1 MFLKLFF
8 VMFFIAGR
16 SLCFAQE
23 PASGISKASLKP
35 VFKKA
40 NQLYSEG
47 RYEATDEE
55 LTTVESVL
63 KSADDTEE
71 LFGVL
76 YYWQGVV
83 ANRLNDFPK
92 AISSFDKAI
101 KLGFDSPDLNYEFGQ
116 ALYANENMKRARAQ
130 FAKSYKRKYKRG
142 VSLYYIA
149 YISKEIKDHKKAHKF
164 FKLVEKLP
172 PEEAAEVKQASEMQI
187 ADMYYEKA
195 IDHPDEFRVMENH
208 VIPAYEKAL
217 KVDEKSNLAP
227 MIKEK
232 IASIQRRYDL
242 LLFQLRN
249 GRPVMRPPYFLK
261 ASQEFGY
268 DSNVIFSP
276 NETFIDKSK
285 RQSQFTR
292 TDIYGRYTF
301 YHHDYFSVSP
311 EVRFNNTYY
320 FNRVPEIHRNDN
332 RVYSG
337 AIRTAYEHDLM
348 GRPAA
353 TLFDVD
359 YNEVKRDINQKK
371 KLQYNS
377 NSLAF
382 MIGQRF
388 SFWDRGESVLRLRWR
403 RFDSYSDF
411 SDSKTFSLSFEQV
424 VAFSLDTMLFYTSLD
439 RSRVENDSFDTNSFT
454 VRADYILSRFREYVT
469 PIIGLGVTRVD
480 PVNLRNFRGI
490 ETLVNPSARLIKNIG
505 KNWRAIL
512 KYDKQRYDSRDQL
525 LFSYEKETYGL
536 EIEYLF

>member
-1 MFLKLFF
+1 MLLKLFF
-8 VMFFIAGR
+8 VMILIAGR

-23 PASGISKASLKP
+23 PASGISNASLKP

-63 KSADDTEE
+63 KSSDDTEE

-149 YISKEIKDHKKAHKF
+149 FISKEIKDHKKAHKF

-217 KVDEKSNLAP
+217 KVDQKSNLAP
-227 MIKEK
+227 IIKEK

-332 RVYSG
+332 RIYSG

-403 RFDSYSDF
+403 RFDSSSDF

-424 VAFSLDTMLFYTSLD
+424 VAFSLDTMLFYTSVD
-439 RSRVENDSFDTNSFT
+439 RSRVENDSFDTNAFT

>member
-1 MFLKLFF
+1 MLLKVLLIFFL
-8 VMFFIAGR
+8 MAGR
-16 SLCFAQE
+16 SLCYAQE

-55 LTTVESVL
+55 LTNVEHSL
-63 KSADDTEE
+63 KTSEDAEE
-71 LFGVL
+71 LIGVL

-149 YISKEIKDHKKAHKF
+149 FISKEMKDFKKAHKF
-164 FKLVEKLP
+164 FKLIEKLP
-172 PEEAAEVKQASEMQI
+172 PDEAAEVRQASEMQI
-187 ADMYYEKA
+187 ADMFYDKA
-195 IDHPDEFRVMENH
+195 VNHPDEFRVMENH

-217 KVDEKSNLAP
+217 KIDDKSNLAP
-227 MIKEK
+227 IIRDK
-232 IASIQRRYDL
+232 ISGIQRRYDL
-242 LLFQLRN
+242 LYFQLRN
-249 GRPVMRPPYFLK
+249 GRPVLRPPYFLR

-276 NETFIDKSK
+276 NENIISKSK
-285 RQSQFTR
+285 THSQYSR
-292 TDIYGRYTF
+292 TDVFGRYTF
-301 YHHDYFSVSP
+301 YHHDYFSISP
-311 EVRFNNTYY
+311 EVRATNTYY
-320 FNRVPEIHRNDN
+320 FNRVPEIYRNDN

-337 AIRTAYEHDLM
+337 AIRTSYEHDLM

-359 YNEVKRDINQKK
+359 YNEVKRDINQQK

-377 NSLAF
+377 NSLSF
-382 MIGQRF
+382 MVGQRF
-388 SFWDRGESVLRLRWR
+388 SFWDRGESVMRLRWR
-403 RFDSYSDF
+403 SFDSYNDF
-411 SDSKTFSLSFEQV
+411 SDSKTISLSFEQV
-424 VAFSLDTMLFYTSLD
+424 ISFTLDTLLLYTSVD
-439 RSRVENDSFDTNSFT
+439 RSRVQNDYFNTNSFT
-454 VRADYILSRFREYVT
+454 VRADYIMSRFREYVT

-480 PVNLRNFRGI
+480 PINLREARGI
-490 ETLVNPSARLIKNIG
+490 ETLLNPSARLIRNVG

-512 KYDKQRYDSRDQL
+512 KYDKQRYDSKDQT
-525 LFSYEKETYGL
+525 LFSYRKETYGIEL
-536 EIEYLF
+536 EYLF